1 MSNES
6 PDREAQAIQ
15 TIISTL
21 EPLGGEA
28 RQRVLAFSLNRLGI
42 SKIAVPEIRV
52 AAAKKATKTPN
63 RGSAQTIRALK
74 RNKSPR
80 FATQMAAVVAYYL
93 SAVAPT
99 EEQKNAI
106 GHEDVRAYFK
116 KAGFTMPKSPTDV
129 LIHAAQTGY
138 FDYLGDGQYRLT
150 STGRNLVLND
160 LPAKKK

>member
-1 MSNES
+1 MSIES

-21 EPLGGEA
+21 EPLDGEA

-42 SKIAVPEIRV
+42 KRIALPEIRV
-52 AAAKKATKTPN
+52 PARKKPAAAPG
-63 RGSAQTIRALK
+63 RGAAQTIRAL
-74 RNKSPR
+74 RRDKSPR

-93 SAVAPT
+93 SEVASSKERKDT
-99 EEQKNAI
+99 I

-116 KAGFTMPKSPTDV
+116 KAGFAMPKSPTDV

-138 FDYLGDGQYRLT
+138 FDYLGDGQYRLN
-150 STGRNLVLND
+150 STGRNLVVNE
-160 LPAKKK
+160 LPAKK